1 MTDQTL
7 PARMAASLA
16 AALSSRSATIKA
28 LNETT
33 NETDK
38 DQELKKARRET
49 AIGVTERSYGL
60 VLKGHN
66 ELAAAAGSPALPRP
80 RSTIPELRPTLRR
93 TAHPAGA
100 AAPLVS
106 AEFFR

>member
-1 MTDQTL
+1 
-7 PARMAASLA
+7 MAASLA

-66 ELAAAAGSPALPRP
+66 ELAAAAGV
-80 RSTIPELRPTLRR
+80 T
-93 TAHPAGA
+93 GA
-100 AAPLVS
+100 AAAKIDNPGIEANLSPNGTSCGSRGASRFGGVL
-106 AEFFR
+106 